1 MHHRATMTVVLCLL
15 LLGLAPSV
23 LADDIHLKLAG
34 FFNGNH
40 RYFHRLLNESLSAAG
55 HTVHIAVEDDL
66 PQPRIVR
73 NLASGDI
80 SLYWML
86 QTRERDEQY
95 VAVNHKLTQGLIGQR
110 VMLIPKGEEAAYAKV
125 ETLADLRS
133 TGKVAGL
140 GQGWFDV
147 SVWRGS
153 GLLVEELGGEWRK
166 LYAMI
171 AAKNR
176 GIDYF
181 PRGANEIVAEAKAN
195 PALAIEPRLL
205 LVYARD
211 FVFYLSKSDAALR
224 APIEAA
230 LRQAE
235 KSGLQKRLIDEYFGP
250 SVASLNLA
258 GRVKIVLPD
267 PGSN

>member
-1 MHHRATMTVVLCLL
+1 M
-15 LLGLAPSV
+15 LLGLAPTVHS
-23 LADDIHLKLAG
+23 DEIHLKLAS
-34 FFNGNH
+34 FSNGNH
-40 RYFHRLLNESLSAAG
+40 RYFHRLLEESLSAAG

-86 QTRERDEQY
+86 QTRERDQQY
-95 VAVNHKLTQGLIGQR
+95 VVVNHKLTQGLIGQR
-110 VMLIPKGEEAAYAKV
+110 VMLIPKGDEPVYAKV
-125 ETLADLRS
+125 ESLAGLRA

-140 GQGWFDV
+140 GLGWFDV

-153 GLLVEELGGEWRK
+153 GLPVTEQGGEWRK

-171 AAKNR
+171 AARNR
-176 GIDYF
+176 GVDYF
-181 PRGANEIVAEAKAN
+181 PRGVNEIAAEARDN
-195 PALAIEPRLL
+195 PALAIEPHLL

-211 FVFYLSKSDAALR
+211 FVFYLSKSHAALKR
-224 APIEAA
+224 PIEVA

-250 SVASLNLA
+250 SVASLNLS
-258 GRVKIVLPD
+258 GRVRIALPD